1 MALEQE
7 ESMRINSGVNPANT
21 FTTED
26 EASAQTSPGPQEVP
40 QTMDAPVA
48 PSFEQGKRLE
58 GQLDAFMFRSHLGTA
73 RDEAASGVQNAGTPQ
88 GAAGASQFL
97 GMRLGVNKYGEEVRV
112 SKEVGSPQGYDN
124 RLQAI
129 AVARMAGADPA
140 AVLQS
145 TDGKWHAVQ
154 TNANF
159 AGGLQAAA
167 DTPTLAVEG
176 MPSSAKIN
184 EVVSHVKDLRA
195 ELKDL
200 NRQVGELSVQGKSI
214 PSDLRAKMDRLA
226 EELPQ
231 AEKLLGSLVFGVP
244 ESEISLNR
252 STGEDKPDVINIDLP
267 QNMPGAGS
275 EHFDTGNLAGRPTFA
290 ISLDRLETPSK
301 ASGTLFHESTHIAD
315 SKLAQQ
321 WLGKFRQEKTGFG
334 TAPNDLKGFQDWIK
348 TPKGGKELQQWLAKQ
363 PGLSKADSEVVADAA
378 AGANVSTEARAYVHS
393 TITAMR
399 TGDFDAMKD
408 QLKSYALAI
417 KKGQTTNPLDQSE
430 TLKTLTQELRAAFK
444 QMPKDVQDKFRAA
457 VAEAKTVN
465 PNAWISKLDFSK

>member
-1 MALEQE
+1 
-7 ESMRINSGVNPANT
+7 MRVNSGVNPANT
-21 FTTED
+21 FATDDPGT
-26 EASAQTSPGPQEVP
+26 SAQTPAGPQEVP
-40 QTMDAPVA
+40 QTMDAPVT

-73 RDEAASGVQNAGTPQ
+73 RDEAASATQ
-88 GAAGASQFL
+88 GASNAQPNSGASQFV
-97 GMRLGVNKYGEEVRV
+97 GMRLGVNNYGEEVRV
-112 SKEVGSPQGYDN
+112 SKEVGSPQGYDD

-129 AVARMAGADPA
+129 SVARMSGADPA
-140 AVLQS
+140 AVLQAH
-145 TDGKWHAVQ
+145 DGKWHAVK
-154 TNANF
+154 TTANF

-176 MPSSAKIN
+176 LPSSAKIN
-184 EVVSHVKDLRA
+184 EVVSQVKDLRA
-195 ELKDL
+195 ELKDV

-214 PSDLRAKMDRLA
+214 PSDLRTKIDRLA
-226 EELPQ
+226 EDLSH
-231 AEKLLGSLVFGVP
+231 AEKQLGSLVFGVP
-244 ESEISLNR
+244 DSEIRLNR
-252 STGEDKPDVINIDLP
+252 SNSDDKPDVINIDLP

-275 EHFDTGNLAGRPTFA
+275 ERFDIGNLSGRPTFA
-290 ISLDRLETPSK
+290 ISLDKLQKPSE
-301 ASGTLFHESTHIAD
+301 ASGTLFHEISHIQD

-321 WLGKFRQEKTGFG
+321 WLGKYRQEKTGFG
-334 TAPNDLKGFQDWIK
+334 TSPDDLKSFRDWIK
-348 TPKGGKELQQWLAKQ
+348 TKKGGQELQQWLAKQ

-399 TGDFDAMKD
+399 AGDFDAMKD

-417 KKGQTTNPLDQSE
+417 KKGQTTNPLDGSE
-430 TLKTLTQELRAAFK
+430 TLKTLTQELRSAFK

-457 VAEAKTVN
+457 VAEAKAVN